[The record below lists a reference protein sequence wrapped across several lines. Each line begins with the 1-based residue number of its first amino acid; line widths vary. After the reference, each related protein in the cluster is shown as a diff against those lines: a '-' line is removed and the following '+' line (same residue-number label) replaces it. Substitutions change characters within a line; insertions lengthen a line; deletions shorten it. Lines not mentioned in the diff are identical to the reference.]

1 MRQDNRF
8 QIRALAAAALLAL
21 ALPVSAQMS
30 TATVRG
36 AVTSEAKAQPGA
48 TITATNTA
56 SGQVTRTT
64 SRADGSYVLVGLV
77 PGSYKIAIAAPDFAP
92 QTRDLTVLVGQ
103 TVDLD
108 LPLARAGA
116 AQLNT
121 VTIVGSASRD
131 RKTSEVGT
139 NVTQKQIEALPQ
151 NSRNFLAFADLAPGV
166 RVDTDQASGYVQL
179 RGGAQNRDNINVFI
193 DGLSQKNYI
202 LRGGL
207 AGSDST
213 RGNNF
218 PQSAIAEYKV
228 LSSNYKAE
236 FDQVSSTAIT
246 AVTKSG
252 TNEFHGDLYFDRT
265 GSNWTAYSPFEQRA
279 KDQGI
284 DRVSGSQYQYG
295 FSLGGPIKQDVAHFF
310 IAVDEK
316 DIDTPRTV
324 LISPTKLQ
332 GVNTSAGL
340 FPSLLGLQGS
350 FNNKFKEQ
358 LLFSKLDLQ
367 INDAHRLE
375 LSLRL
380 RDEHDPAYP
389 EDVNLSSADN
399 VKDRV
404 SKETRLNL
412 KHEWTGAEFLNE
424 ANIGYEDSRWNPHA
438 VASGPFFKYKIA
450 PASNVLDGGSDLIFT
465 GSSPD
470 AQDRRQR
477 GLLIQDDFTYTGWA
491 GHTVKT
497 GAKLKDVRFDLS
509 GTPRSVDVIQTVV
522 NAQTGQPYYDAT
534 TGNCLTAAPS
544 PDDIPTDTASCHIDR
559 AQTPAVLQYKD
570 KQFGLYVQDD
580 WAVTKKLELNLGVR
594 WDYETNML
602 NDDYVTPADRVA
614 SFSAIDTRAG
624 AAAGQTYAQS
634 LAKGGI
640 NINDYIA
647 TGSSRKAY
655 KGALQPRVGFSYDL
669 TDNQQTVIFG
679 GVGRAYDRTIANNA
693 IDEMR
698 SNLTPN
704 GEVWLIKND
713 HKMPYTDQFGL
724 GLRQGLGAWNAEVGY
739 TYARGHNQF
748 NWFEGNRDPQGGFG
762 TQSPID
768 PLWGGPPGF
777 GNLILGD
784 FITQTKAMSV
794 YLKMEKP
801 YTKSSGWGVAAT
813 YTYTDGQTT
822 NREWTDDPF
831 NMTYGKPGQG
841 GYHPSVDVERHRLV
855 STGVVD
861 GLLPWGLQISGKL
874 TLGSGL
880 PYRIVDC
887 SKGFDTTNGQL
898 GCVTQKGEATTF
910 RQVDLGVSKD
920 IDLPLGKF
928 TLRADIINLFNTT
941 NYGKYDTSVGGAGT
955 ANAYGGDNA
964 NFGVPAAI
972 SGPMRTMKLSMRYA
986 F

>member
-1 MRQDNRF
+1 MRQDPRF
-8 QIRALAAAALLAL
+8 PIRALAAAAMLAL
-21 ALPVSAQMS
+21 ALPATAQLS
-30 TATVRG
+30 SATVRG
-36 AVTSEAKAQPGA
+36 AVTAEAKAQAGA
-48 TITATNTA
+48 SVTATNTA
-56 SGQVTRTT
+56 TGQVTRTT
-64 SRADGSYVLVGLV
+64 SRADGSYTLVGLT
-77 PGSYKIAIAAPDFAP
+77 PGSYKISITAPGFAS
-92 QTRDLTVLVGQ
+92 QTLDLTVLVGQ

-116 AQLNT
+116 TQLNT
-121 VTIVGSASRD
+121 VTVIGSQTID

-139 NVTQKQIEALPQ
+139 NITQKQIDALPQ

-166 RVDTDQASGYVQL
+166 RVDTDQSTGYVML

-252 TNEFHGDLYFDRT
+252 GNELHGDVYFDRT
-265 GSNWTAYSPFEQRA
+265 GTNWTAYSPFEQRA
-279 KDQGI
+279 KNQGI
-284 DRVSGSQYQYG
+284 DRASGSQYQYG

-310 IAVDEK
+310 VAYDQK

-324 LISPTKLQ
+324 LIPAAKLQ

-350 FNNKFKEQ
+350 FNNKFKEK
-358 LLFSKLDLQ
+358 LFFGKADLQ
-367 INDAHRLE
+367 VGDEQRLE

-412 KHEWTGAEFLNE
+412 KHEWTGASFLNE
-424 ANIGYEDSRWNPHA
+424 ANVGYEDSRWNPHA
-438 VASGPFFKYKIA
+438 LASGPFFKYKVA
-450 PASNVLDGGSDLIFT
+450 PSSNVLNGGSDLIFT

-477 GLLIQDDFTYTGWA
+477 GWLIQDDFTYTGWL
-491 GHTVKT
+491 GHTMKT

-509 GTPRSVDVIQTVV
+509 GTPRSADIVQTIV
-522 NAQTGQPYYDAT
+522 NAQTGLPYYDAA

-544 PDDIPTDTASCHIDR
+544 PNDNPSDTASCHIDR
-559 AQTPAVLQYKD
+559 AQTPATLQYKD
-570 KQFGLYVQDD
+570 KQFGIYIQDD
-580 WAVTKKLELNLGVR
+580 WAVTKQLELNLGVR

-614 SFSAIDTRAG
+614 AFSAVDTRAG
-624 AAAGQTYAQS
+624 AAPGQTYAQS
-634 LAKGGI
+634 LAKGGV

-647 TGSSRKAY
+647 TGSSRKPF
-655 KGALQPRVGFSYDL
+655 KGALQPRLGFSYDI
-669 TDNQQTVIFG
+669 TGNQQTVVFG
-679 GVGRAYDRTIANNA
+679 GAGRAYDRTIANGA

-698 SNLTPN
+698 NNLTPN
-704 GEVWLIKND
+704 GEVWMIKND
-713 HKMPYTDQFGL
+713 HKMPFTDQFSL
-724 GLRQGLGAWNAEVGY
+724 GLRQGIGAWNGEVGY

-768 PLWGGPPGF
+768 PLWGGPPGY

-784 FITQTKAMSV
+784 FITQTKTSTL
-794 YLKMEKP
+794 YFKLEKP
-801 YTKSSGWGVAAT
+801 YTKSSGWGAAAT
-813 YTYTDGQTT
+813 YTYSDGKTT
-822 NREWTDDPF
+822 NREWTDDIF
-831 NMTYGKPGQG
+831 NFTYGKPGQSD
-841 GYHPSVDVERHRLV
+841 YHPSINVERHRLV
-855 STGVVD
+855 GTGVID
-861 GLLPWGLQISGKL
+861 GLLPWGLQVSGKL

-880 PYRIVDC
+880 PFRAVDC
-887 SKGFDTTNGQL
+887 SKGFDTSNGQV
-898 GCVTQKGEATTF
+898 GCVARKGDGSAF
-910 RQVDLGVSKD
+910 RQVDLGVAKD

-928 TLRADIINLFNTT
+928 TLRADIINLFNSI
-941 NYGKYDTSVGGAGT
+941 NYGSFDSWVGGAGT
-955 ANAYGGDNA
+955 ANALGGDNA
-964 NFGVPAAI
+964 NFGVPGAI
-972 SGPMRTMKLSMRYA
+972 SGPMRTVKLSMRYA